1 MLTRLD
7 ARGVADLEA
16 LLPSPDVGGHPVA
29 AVRDILAEVRRGGDE
44 AVRRLTKRFDGV
56 DVAAARVQK
65 AQLRASL
72 DGIEPE
78 LRRALQVAADRI
90 RRHHDRRRPVDAAAE
105 DDGIVVEERFLPLE
119 RAGLYVPGG
128 IAEYP
133 STVLMSA
140 IPAQAAGVPDLVM
153 CTPPRAD
160 GSVSPV
166 VLAAAALV
174 GIEEVHAIGGA
185 QAIGA
190 MAYGTESVRRVD
202 AIAGPGNLFVT
213 LAKREVSDVVKVPA
227 AFAGPSE
234 VVVIADDT
242 ADPDLAAID
251 IVVQAEHGPHGLA
264 WLVTWSETVAAEVT
278 ERVRALTESS
288 PRRAAIEAT
297 LRENG
302 YVVLVEDAQQAITV
316 ANVVAP
322 EHLELLVTD
331 ADALSR
337 EVRHAGAVFCGQWS
351 PASLGDYAVGPSHVL
366 PVARTARFGSVLG
379 VEDFGKRM
387 NVIRASEAGLRSLA
401 PTVARLARAEGLPA
415 HEASVTLRVTGGHAA
430 GHRA

>member
-1 MLTRLD
+1 MLTMLD
-7 ARGVADLEA
+7 ARGVQDLEVF
-16 LLPSPDVGGHPVA
+16 LPSPDVAGHPVG
-29 AVRDILAEVRRGGDE
+29 AVRDILADVRQGGDE
-44 AVRRLTKRFDGV
+44 AVRRLTSRFDGV
-56 DVAAARVQK
+56 DVAVARVPK
-65 AQLRASL
+65 EDLGAALESL
-72 DGIEPE
+72 DRD
-78 LRRALQVAADRI
+78 LREALEVAAHRI
-90 RRHHDRRRPVDAAAE
+90 RRCHERRRPLDRADE
-105 DDGIVVEERFLPLE
+105 DDGILVEERFVPLE

-128 IAEYP
+128 TAAYP
-133 STVLMSA
+133 SSVLMVA

-185 QAIGA
+185 QAIAA

-213 LAKREVSDVVKVPA
+213 LAKRQVADVVRVPA

-242 ADPDLAAID
+242 VDPELAAID
-251 IVVQAEHGPHGLA
+251 IVVQAEHGPDGLA
-264 WLVTWSETVAAEVT
+264 WLVTWSEPVAAEVAD
-278 ERVRALTESS
+278 RVRALAESS

-302 YVVLVEDAQQAITV
+302 YVVLVENAQQAVEV

-322 EHLELLVTD
+322 EHLELLVAD

-337 EVRHAGAVFCGQWS
+337 RVRNAGAVFCGRWS
-351 PASLGDYAVGPSHVL
+351 PASLGDYAAGPSHVL
-366 PVARTARFGSVLG
+366 PVARTARFGGALG

-401 PTVARLARAEGLPA
+401 PTVARLARAEGLYA
-415 HEASVTLRVTGGHAA
+415 HEASVTSRVS
-430 GHRA
+430 